1 MQRNVE
7 KSTANSQ
14 KILPNDDEDM
24 AQHNINDARKNLIA
38 KLSLKRSKVLQ
49 ALEIIYRGVGS
60 DNLKKSLSDD
70 RVQTAVQEYKD
81 MKSGCFGGTSHHK
94 LSWTP
99 WKYNGSN
106 KSTEKVNT

>member
-7 KSTANSQ
+7 KSTADSQ
-14 KILPNDDEDM
+14 KIRLNDDEDM
-24 AQHNINDARKNLIA
+24 AQHNINVEEKNLIA

-49 ALEIIYRGVGS
+49 ALEIIYRGVGP

-70 RVQTAVQEYKD
+70 RVQALQEYKD
-81 MKSGCFGGTSHHK
+81 MKKRVFGGTNHHK

-99 WKYNGSN
+99 WRLPRI
-106 KSTEKVNT
+106 E